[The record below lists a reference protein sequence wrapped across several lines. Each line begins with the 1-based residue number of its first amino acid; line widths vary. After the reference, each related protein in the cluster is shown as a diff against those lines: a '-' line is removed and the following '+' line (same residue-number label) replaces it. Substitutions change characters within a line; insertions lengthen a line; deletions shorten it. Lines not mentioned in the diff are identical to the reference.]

1 MTATT
6 DPGGKVR
13 AAAAG
18 VLARV
23 IEGHAL
29 DAELPAADKG
39 LRDPRD
45 RALLRAILFAALRR
59 FYRLDAMLARL
70 LTQPLAAL
78 DRRVHALLLTGLAQL
93 DAELTPPYAAV
104 SGTVDAARVLGRT
117 QLAGLVNAVMRRF
130 QREAVALAAEL
141 PDDDQVRHDHPRW
154 LLDLIKRDWPD
165 DWQRI
170 VAANNAPAPMWLRA
184 NRRRNSRD
192 AYRDVLAAVEIAA
205 DVSDLH
211 ADALRLRDP
220 VDPNT
225 LPGFA
230 EGDVSVQDG
239 APQLAV
245 DVLAPAPGNRVLDAC
260 AAPGGKTAHIL
271 EREPRIDSLL
281 ALDVKKDRA
290 ELVRATLKRLKLG
303 ATVKVGDAT
312 KPAAW
317 WDGKPY
323 DRILVD
329 APCSGTGVIRRHPDI
344 RLLRRAGDVAALTA
358 LQDALLDALW
368 PMLAPGGRLVY
379 ATCSVLSDENER
391 RIAAFLER
399 TPGAVALDAVPPGF
413 GRSTGHGRQNLPG
426 DGDMDGFYYAVLAH
440 RPPAP

>member
-1 MTATT
+1 MTTT
-6 DPGGKVR
+6 ESGGRVR

-39 LRDPRD
+39 LKDPRD

-59 FYRLDAMLARL
+59 FYRLDALLSRL
-70 LTQPLAAL
+70 LTQPIAAL
-78 DRRVHALLLTGLAQL
+78 DRRVQALLLVGLAQL
-93 DAELTPPYAAV
+93 DAEITPPYAAV

-117 QLAGLVNAVMRRF
+117 QLSGLVNAVMRRF
-130 QREAVALAAEL
+130 QREGAALAAGL

-165 DWQRI
+165 HWQEI

-192 AYRDVLAAVEIAA
+192 AYRDVLDAVEVGAET
-205 DVSDLH
+205 DDLLP
-211 ADALRLRDP
+211 DALRLREPRDP
-220 VDPNT
+220 SE

-230 EGDVSVQDG
+230 DGDVSVQDG

-245 DVLAPAPGNRVLDAC
+245 DVLAPAPGHRVLDAC
-260 AAPGGKTAHIL
+260 AAPGGKAAHIL

-290 ELVRATLKRLKLG
+290 ELIRATFKRLKLG
-303 ATVKVGDAT
+303 ATVKVGNAT
-312 KPAAW
+312 QPSGW
-317 WDGKPY
+317 WDNKPY

-344 RLLRRAGDVAALTA
+344 RLLRRAGDVEALCA

-368 PMLAPGGRLVY
+368 PLLAPGGRLVY

-391 RIAAFLER
+391 RIAAFLDR
-399 TPGAVALDAVPPGF
+399 TPGAVARDAVPAGF
-413 GRSTGHGRQNLPG
+413 GRRTGHGRQNLPG
-426 DGDMDGFYYAVLAH
+426 ERGMDGFYYAVLEH
-440 RPPAP
+440 RAPPPA